1 MAFHSLGEQVT
12 YSLTSLINRELPG
25 PWGSVVQLGSES
37 PPGFISLTKPREEV
51 QAGFSE
57 GERVVLVC
65 LFLGLG
71 KLGVLGK
78 LN

>member
-1 MAFHSLGEQVT
+1 M
-12 YSLTSLINRELPG
+12 
-25 PWGSVVQLGSES
+25 VQLGSES
-37 PPGFISLTKPREEV
+37 PLGFISLTKPREEV

-65 LFLGLG
+65 LFLGLR
-71 KLGVLGK
+71 KLGVLDK